1 MRMSRT
7 PRRPVV
13 VPAVVP
19 VVVLAA
25 ALAGV
30 TGCADAT
37 TTTTTT
43 TSGPAP
49 AATPEASS
57 PAKGEPA
64 TPAPPAFGRGPSA
77 RRPSGAYDLVLRE
90 VTVQE
95 MERERGRGSADRVVL
110 RFRGTGRPGWSAR
123 YVDRAVLE
131 GSGDVVELAGDV
143 VLRIDVTGTP
153 TRPAGT
159 GRPPRLAEP
168 RGDVADLRAYGAAE
182 GVTQVFV
189 GLAGGR
195 APFRVVAR
203 TDPARLVVDLR

>member
-7 PRRPVV
+7 PRRPV
-13 VPAVVP
+13 VVP

-37 TTTTTT
+37 TTTPAR
-43 TSGPAP
+43 SSDPAP
-49 AATPEASS
+49 AATTPETSN

-95 MERERGRGSADRVVL
+95 RGRGSADRVVL

-131 GSGDVVELAGDV
+131 GSGEVVELAGDV
-143 VLRIDVTGTP
+143 VLRIDVSGTP

-168 RGDVADLRAYGAAE
+168 RGDVTDLRAYGAAE

-189 GLAGGR
+189 GLVGGR

>member
-7 PRRPVV
+7 PRRLV
-13 VPAVVP
+13 VVP

-30 TGCADAT
+30 TGCADAP

-49 AATPEASS
+49 AATTPETSS

-90 VTVQE
+90 VTVQSTVQ
-95 MERERGRGSADRVVL
+95 ERGRGSADRVVL

-131 GSGDVVELAGDV
+131 GSGEVVELAGDV

-182 GVTQVFV
+182 GATQVFV